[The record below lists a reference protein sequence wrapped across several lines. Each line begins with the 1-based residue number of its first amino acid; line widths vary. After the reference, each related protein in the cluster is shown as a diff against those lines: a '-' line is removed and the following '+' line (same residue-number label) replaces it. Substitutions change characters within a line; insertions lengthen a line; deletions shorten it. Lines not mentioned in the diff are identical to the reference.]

1 MLLFEPS
8 PALCGSRAKLYS
20 ESEYSYYR
28 DSERPPMV
36 AIRTLLEQWFAEV
49 PASEQLDL
57 AQRFRSR
64 ILRQHLSALFEL
76 YLHHLLVRSG
86 FQVQFHPDV
95 AGTQNHPDFLV
106 LKDGNARFY
115 LEAIAVGNSTKEES
129 EINRINQVYD
139 TLNALESP
147 DFYVSVSVEGAPA
160 SSPAGA
166 KLRKDLKQWLA
177 TLNWED
183 ISASYINEE
192 IDSIPGYEW
201 SHDGWNVTF
210 EPIPKPPEARG
221 SEGVRAIG
229 MTMDGKVRTLKLDR
243 DLKEAVSKKDRY
255 GALTLPFVHAIQVV
269 DSHRIDR
276 NDVINGLF
284 GQATVALGP
293 NREQIHARLRN
304 GAWVAPGGSIHRI
317 VSAVCVWSTLE
328 PWNFVTLEPF
338 TIHNPYAINP
348 LQSDLLQWAQE
359 IPDHSRNELV
369 FQPGKPIAEVL
380 GLPIDWI
387 PED

>member
-8 PALCGSRAKLYS
+8 PALCGTRAKLYS
-20 ESEYSYYR
+20 ESVHAYYR

-57 AQRFRSR
+57 AQRFRSK
-64 ILRQHLSALFEL
+64 ILRQHQSALFEL

-95 AGTQNHPDFLV
+95 AETQNHPDFLV
-106 LKDGNARFY
+106 LKDGTARFY

-147 DFYVSVSVEGAPA
+147 DFYVSVRVEGAPA
-160 SSPAGA
+160 SSPAGT
-166 KLRKDLKQWLA
+166 KLRNDLKKWLA
-177 TLNWED
+177 TLNWGRD
-183 ISASYINEE
+183 FGQLHQRGDRLHSCIR
-192 IDSIPGYEW
+192 
-201 SHDGWNVTF
+201 V
-210 EPIPKPPEARG
+210 EPRWLACDVRAIPKPPEVRG

-284 GQATVALGP
+284 GQATVRLGP
-293 NREQIHARLRN
+293 NREQIHDRLPN
-304 GAWVAPGGSIHRI
+304 GCPRRLDSSNRQRSVRLVDAGA
-317 VSAVCVWSTLE
+317 LE
-328 PWNFVTLEPF
+328 LCD
-338 TIHNPYAINP
+338 A
-348 LQSDLLQWAQE
+348 
-359 IPDHSRNELV
+359 
-369 FQPGKPIAEVL
+369 
-380 GLPIDWI
+380 
-387 PED
+387 